1 MQQLCENWA
10 VRVPSRWPPL
20 HPRDSVSG
28 VAVSLLGKAGRAPA
42 EHESGFAAHRAGVDR
57 LLASYRAIPRAAN
70 VRLAKKT
77 SNLFRARAKNPAPG
91 LDVSGLTRVITVDP
105 QARTADVAGMTTY
118 EDLVAATLPYGLV
131 PLVVPQLK
139 TITLGGAVTGLG
151 IESTSFRSGLPHE
164 SVLEIDV
171 LTGAGEIITATRDG
185 EHSDLFRGF
194 PNSYGTLGY
203 STRLKIE
210 LETVQPYVA
219 LRHVRFHDLR
229 QLQVTMAQI
238 IADRSYA
245 GEKVDYLDGVV
256 FTAAESYLI
265 LGRQTDEPGP
275 VSDYTGMDVFYRS
288 IQHDSAEPKRDRLT
302 IHDYIWR
309 WDTDWFWCSRA
320 FGTQNPAVRRLWP
333 KQYRR
338 SSFYWKLI
346 ALDHKYDIADRLEA
360 RKGNPPQ
367 ERVVQDIEVPIER
380 TAEFVQWF
388 LDEIPIEP
396 IWLCPLRLRDDPTS
410 AADSRP
416 WPLYPLEP
424 GRTYVNIGFWSAV
437 PTRPGQPEGAAN
449 RAIEHKVSELDGHKS
464 LYSDSYYDKD
474 EFAQLYG
481 GDGYTELKNRYD
493 PDHRLLDLY
502 SKAVQRK

>member
-1 MQQLCENWA
+1 M
-10 VRVPSRWPPL
+10 
-20 HPRDSVSG
+20 
-28 VAVSLLGKAGRAPA
+28 SLLGKAGRAPA
-42 EHESGFAAHRAGVDR
+42 AQESGFAAHQAGVDR
-57 LLASYRAIPRAAN
+57 LLASYRAIPRDAN

-91 LDVSGLTRVITVDP
+91 LDVSGLTQVIKVDP
-105 QARTADVAGMTTY
+105 GARTADVAGMTTY
-118 EDLVAATLPYGLV
+118 EDLVATTLRYGLA

-151 IESTSFRSGLPHE
+151 IESTSFRNGLPHE

-185 EHSDLFRGF
+185 AHSDLFRGF

-219 LRHVRFHDLR
+219 LRHIRFHDLR
-229 QLQVTMAQI
+229 ELEATMARI

-245 GEKVDYLDGVV
+245 GEQVDYLDGVV
-256 FTAAESYLI
+256 FTADECYLTV
-265 LGRQTDEPGP
+265 GRQTDEPGP
-275 VSDYTGMDVFYRS
+275 VSDYTDKNIFYRS
-288 IQHDSAEPKRDRLT
+288 IQHDSEEPKRDRLT
-302 IHDYIWR
+302 IADYLWR

-320 FGTQNPAVRRLWP
+320 FGAQNPSIRRFWP
-333 KQYRR
+333 KQYLR

-346 ALDHKYDIADRLEA
+346 ALDHKYHIGDKLEA

-380 TAEFVQWF
+380 TADFLEWF
-388 LDEIPIEP
+388 LREIPIEP
-396 IWLCPLRLRDDPTS
+396 IWLCPLRLRDTGGE
-410 AADSRP
+410 RP

-424 GRTYVNIGFWSAV
+424 DRTYVNVGFWSAV
-437 PTRPGQPEGAAN
+437 PTVPGQGEGVAN
-449 RAIEHKVSELDGHKS
+449 RAIELQVSKLDGHKS
-464 LYSDSYYDKD
+464 LYSDAYYGKD
-474 EFAQLYG
+474 EFADLYYG
-481 GDGYTELKNRYD
+481 GDTYAELKQHYD
-493 PDHRLLDLY
+493 PDSRLLDLY